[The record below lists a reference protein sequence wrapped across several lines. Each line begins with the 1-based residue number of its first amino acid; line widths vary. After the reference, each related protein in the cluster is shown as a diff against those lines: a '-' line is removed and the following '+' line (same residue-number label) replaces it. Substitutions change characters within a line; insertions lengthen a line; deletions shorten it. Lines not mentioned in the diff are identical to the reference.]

1 MPKDAVLKLNT
12 AINEAAK
19 SKDVIERFSAMGF
32 ETQPGTPEALAQ
44 KIKLETAKWAKAI
57 KEAGIEPE

>member
-1 MPKDAVLKLNT
+1 LNKV
-12 AINEAAK
+12 INEAAK

-32 ETQPGTPEALAQ
+32 ETQPGTPEALGQ
-44 KIKLETAKWAKAI
+44 KIKLETIKWAKAI